1 MEQVQDNVRKLSA
14 QMVRLFD
21 AGEVNGKLKW
31 FNNYDW
37 TKEI

>member
-21 AGEVNGKLKW
+21 AGESNGIKMV
-31 FNNYDW
+31 NNYDW
-37 TKEI
+37 D